1 MAYSNRIAGTLE
13 KIIEEVNVEMPNVV
27 DRMILYGSYARGD
40 YTRESDIDIMLLM
53 NCGNAEVKSYQDVA
67 CRIASRIDL
76 EDDIEVS
83 FTMQDKKTFEERLSI
98 LPFYRN
104 VAREGVTIYES

>member
-1 MAYSNRIAGTLE
+1 MSYSNRIAGTLE
-13 KIIEEVNVEMPNVV
+13 KIIEEVNTEMPNIV

-40 YTRESDIDIMLLM
+40 YTGESDIDIMLLM
-53 NCGNAEVKSYQDVA
+53 NCGNAEVKSYQDIA
-67 CRIASRIDL
+67 CRIGL

-83 FTMQDKKTFEERLSI
+83 LTMQDKKTFEERLPI

>member
-40 YTRESDIDIMLLM
+40 YTRESDIDIISTDNTSNNNITKL
-53 NCGNAEVKSYQDVA
+53 
-67 CRIASRIDL
+67 R
-76 EDDIEVS
+76 
-83 FTMQDKKTFEERLSI
+83 F
-98 LPFYRN
+98 P
-104 VAREGVTIYES
+104 

>member
-53 NCGNAEVKSYQDVA
+53 NCGNTEVKSYQDVA
-67 CRIASRIDL
+67 CRIASRIGL